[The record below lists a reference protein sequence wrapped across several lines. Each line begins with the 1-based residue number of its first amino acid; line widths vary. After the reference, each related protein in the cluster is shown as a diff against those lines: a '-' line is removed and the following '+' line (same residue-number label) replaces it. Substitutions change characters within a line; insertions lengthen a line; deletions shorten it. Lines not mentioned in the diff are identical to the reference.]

1 LGTRCPRRF
10 RRAGSA
16 RLVGHPGGSPPR
28 VRVAGRVRLRRRRL
42 GQTARSGHGRCR
54 RGSRALPASRPGL
67 AGRPARPLGP
77 SCSVSSPSGS
87 RSQSSSRAPPAI
99 SSGSRWGGGGPQ
111 PGEPARLHAS
121 PRHAA
126 LTPDGRP
133 FLTIVRPEN
142 IYR

>member
-1 LGTRCPRRF
+1 VPSRLSGSSRF
-10 RRAGSA
+10 S
-16 RLVGHPGGSPPR
+16 PGP
-28 VRVAGRVRLRRRRL
+28 
-42 GQTARSGHGRCR
+42 
-54 RGSRALPASRPGL
+54 
-67 AGRPARPLGP
+67 GRPSSSTSGP